1 MLARY
6 DNLNPPAIKGLV
18 ASGTKLRPFPPD
30 VMEACLKAANELYAE
45 ISGQNAEFKKMHDAY
60 MAYRNNEYLWFQVS
74 EYFFDNFQIRT
85 RPKG

>member
-1 MLARY
+1 
-6 DNLNPPAIKGLV
+6 
-18 ASGTKLRPFPPD
+18 
-30 VMEACLKAANELYAE
+30 MEACLKAANELYAE

-85 RPKG
+85 TPKG